1 MTGFRTLLAAGV
13 ATVLLLLATAAP
25 VEAQVI
31 VNRGFNRRPVV
42 VNSWGGGG
50 VRAMRRAYRRGWNN
64 PWVAPAPVVN
74 VMPVVNVAPN
84 PWIQPV
90 PVWAGPGPWVA
101 APGWRW

>member
-13 ATVLLLLATAAP
+13 ATVLLLLATATP

-42 VNSWGGGG
+42 VNRPARG
-50 VRAMRRAYRRGWNN
+50 VRALRRAYQRGWYN
-64 PWVAPAPVVN
+64 PWMAPPPV
-74 VMPVVNVAPN
+74 VVNVAPN

-90 PVWAGPGPWVA
+90 WTGPGPWVA